1 MEIKEPCSHVLYSE
15 ATVYS
20 GDDQA
25 TVTIC
30 GDHTH
35 VTEISHNGTIIYQD
49 DAITHQG
56 GSDNPFADACA
67 RDIYDFATQA
77 PVSMINF
84 MRQAADL
91 NDALAREGMSNPY
104 GLQIGRSLEKQRERG
119 LLSKDLLSDIMIRT
133 SSASDARMG
142 GAQLPAM
149 SNSGSGNGDRR
160 YPAGGGGRGI
170 FTGG

>member
-1 MEIKEPCSHVLYSE
+1 
-15 ATVYS
+15 
-20 GDDQA
+20 
-25 TVTIC
+25 
-30 GDHTH
+30 
-35 VTEISHNGTIIYQD
+35 
-49 DAITHQG
+49 
-56 GSDNPFADACA
+56 
-67 RDIYDFATQA
+67 
-77 PVSMINF
+77 MINF

-149 SNSGSGNGDRR
+149 SNSGSGNRGSPQPSRWWWWRNIYRR
-160 YPAGGGGRGI
+160 MRNSLSGP
-170 FTGG
+170 